1 MKHAFLLSFL
11 LLSSFSFSQE
21 DPILKSQ
28 QNAVASMSLV
38 DALASR
44 IPGARKMTDRM
55 GNKNIA
61 LRGRQS
67 FKTAGDQVLWE
78 IDGVLY
84 NNPPNL
90 NASQVKYVEVLSGLA
105 ATNKYGSEGA
115 GGVILVKTNVS
126 AEKFNSRRNLWN
138 RSKKNT
144 STTKKKKKKKS
155 KKKKS

>member
-1 MKHAFLLSFL
+1 MKMKLIYLLSFI
-11 LLSSFSFSQE
+11 LLSTFSLSQE

-28 QNAVASMSLV
+28 LNAVSSMSLV

-44 IPGARKMTDRM
+44 IPGARKITDRM

-61 LRGRQS
+61 IRGRQS
-67 FKTAGDQVLWE
+67 FKTAGNQVLWE

-84 NNPPNL
+84 SNPPSL

-126 AEKFNSRRNLWN
+126 AEEYNNRRNLWN

-144 STTKKKKKKKS
+144 TTKKKKKKK
-155 KKKKS
+155 KKS